1 MCGRLIRMQRL
12 VCATLAASVLSI
24 ALAAADGPDPG
35 TIGPKVGETVPD
47 FTLPDQHGAT
57 RTLRSTYGPKGA
69 VLVFF
74 RSADW

>member
-12 VCATLAASVLSI
+12 VCAGLAASVLSI
-24 ALAAADGPDPG
+24 ALAAADAPDPN
-35 TIGPKVGETVPD
+35 TIGPKVGETVQD
-47 FTLPDQHGAT
+47 FSLSDQHGVT
-57 RTLRSTYGPKGA
+57 RTLRSTFGPKGA

>member
-1 MCGRLIRMQRL
+1 MCGTLIRMQRL
-12 VCATLAASVLSI
+12 VCASLAASVLSI
-24 ALAAADGPDPG
+24 ALAAGDAPDPKA
-35 TIGPKVGETVPD
+35 IGPKVGETVPD

-57 RTLRSTYGPKGA
+57 RTLRSTFGPQGA